1 MASLEPGNDL
11 RGRYQLW
18 RNPAR
23 RHRPTMATLQAAR
36 PLRSLAPIRTGAA
49 GLGALLHRAIDPFLS
64 VLALIAATCLTGQ
77 GLDRTEFA
85 LALLAFVLS
94 YPGDI
99 AFSAKLPGQLRRIV
113 ANWGV
118 VAGVLLAV
126 GVVFGT
132 LTQFDVEQLSLWVV
146 ATPVLQIAAH
156 WVGPKLLSQVSSLR
170 RHNSAILI
178 GANPHGRT
186 FVRSMKDDPLAG
198 TRFTAYFDDRGTD
211 RIGPELEMPLH
222 GRIDGVADFV
232 RANHVDQIYI
242 ALPMASQPRIL
253 KLLDE
258 LRDTTASIY
267 FLPDIFL
274 YDLIQARVDIVGGM
288 PVVAVCESPFYGTT
302 GIIKRIADLAITL
315 TALTLTLPLMLAVA
329 IAIKLSSPGPVL
341 FKQRR
346 YGLDGREIIVW
357 KFRTMRVQ
365 ENGNVVT
372 QATKNDVRV
381 TPLGSF
387 LRRSSIDELPQ
398 FFNVLQGRMSV
409 VGPRPHAVAHN
420 EMYRKLIKGYMIR
433 HKVKPGI
440 TGWAQVNGARGET
453 DTIDKM
459 KRRIE
464 FDLEYLRS
472 WSLRLDLMIV
482 FKTALQAL
490 RRDPNVY

>member
-1 MASLEPGNDL
+1 MARLQTAQSLS
-11 RGRYQLW
+11 
-18 RNPAR
+18 
-23 RHRPTMATLQAAR
+23 
-36 PLRSLAPIRTGAA
+36 SLAPIRTNAP
-49 GLGALLHRAIDPFLS
+49 GLGALLHRAIDPLIAGF
-64 VLALIAATCLTGQ
+64 ALIVATHLSGQ
-77 GLDRTEFA
+77 DLDRTEFA
-85 LALLAFVLS
+85 LGLLAFVLS

-99 AFSAKLPGQLRRIV
+99 SFRAQLPGQLRHIF
-113 ANWGV
+113 ANWS
-118 VAGVLLAV
+118 VAVGVLLGLGIV
-126 GVVFGT
+126 LGV
-132 LTQFDVEQLSLWVV
+132 LERFDLEQLALWVIT
-146 ATPVLQIAAH
+146 TPALQVAAH
-156 WVGPKLLSQVSSLR
+156 WAGPRLLSQVFSLR
-170 RHNSAILI
+170 GQNSAILI

-186 FVRSMKDDPLAG
+186 FVRSTGDDPLAA
-198 TRFTAYFDDRGTD
+198 TRFTAYFDDRETD
-211 RIGPELEMPLH
+211 RLGPDLEIPLY
-222 GRIDGVADFV
+222 GRIDTVADFV
-232 RANHVDQIYI
+232 RSNHVDQIFI

-274 YDLIQARVDIVGGM
+274 YDLIQARVDIVSGM

-315 TALTLTLPLMLAVA
+315 TALTLTLPLMVA
-329 IAIKLSSPGPVL
+329 IAIAIKVNSPGPIL

-365 ENGNVVT
+365 ENGDVVT
-372 QATKNDVRV
+372 QATRNDERV
-381 TPLGSF
+381 TPLGRF
-387 LRRSSIDELPQ
+387 LRRTSIDELPQ

-459 KRRIE
+459 SKRIDY
-464 FDLEYLRS
+464 DLEYLRS
-472 WSLRLDLMIV
+472 WSLRMDLMIV
-482 FKTALQAL
+482 FKTAMQAL
-490 RRDPNVY
+490 RRDPSVY

>member
-1 MASLEPGNDL
+1 
-11 RGRYQLW
+11 
-18 RNPAR
+18 
-23 RHRPTMATLQAAR
+23 MATLPASR

-49 GLGALLHRAIDPFLS
+49 GLGALLHRAIDPC
-64 VLALIAATCLTGQ
+64 IAGLTLVGASHVSGQ
-77 GLDRTEFA
+77 PVDRTVIA
-85 LALLAFVLS
+85 VALLAFVLT

-99 AFSAKLPGQLRRIV
+99 SFRAQLPGQLRRIF

-118 VAGVLLAV
+118 VAGVMLAL
-126 GVVFGT
+126 GFLFGA
-132 LTQFDVEQLSLWVV
+132 LPHFDLEQLALWVI
-146 ATPVLQIAAH
+146 ATPVLQVAAH
-156 WVGPKLLSQVSSLR
+156 WVGPRLLSQVSSLR
-170 RHNSAILI
+170 GQSSAILI

-186 FVRSMKDDPLAG
+186 FVKSMKDDPLAA
-198 TRFTAYFDDRGTD
+198 TRFTAYFDDRDTD
-211 RIGPELEMPLH
+211 RIGPDLEIPLH
-222 GRIDGVADFV
+222 GRIDSVGDFV

-302 GIIKRIADLAITL
+302 GIIKRIADLAITV
-315 TALTLTLPLMLAVA
+315 TALALTLPLMIAVA
-329 IAIKLSSPGPVL
+329 IAIKVTSPGPVL

-357 KFRTMRVQ
+357 KFRSMRVQ
-365 ENGNVVT
+365 ENGDVVK
-372 QATKNDVRV
+372 QATKDDDRV
-381 TPLGSF
+381 TPLGRF

-440 TGWAQVNGARGET
+440 TGWAQINGARGET

-472 WSLRLDLMIV
+472 WSLRLDLLIV

>member
-1 MASLEPGNDL
+1 MSGHPVD
-11 RGRYQLW
+11 
-18 RNPAR
+18 
-23 RHRPTMATLQAAR
+23 
-36 PLRSLAPIRTGAA
+36 RT
-49 GLGALLHRAIDPFLS
+49 
-64 VLALIAATCLTGQ
+64 VLAV
-77 GLDRTEFA
+77 
-85 LALLAFVLS
+85 ALLAFVLT

-99 AFSAKLPGQLRRIV
+99 SFRAQLPGQLRRIF

-118 VAGVLLAV
+118 VAGVLLAL
-126 GVVFGT
+126 GFVFGA
-132 LTQFDVEQLSLWVV
+132 LPLFDLEQLAMWVI
-146 ATPVLQIAAH
+146 ATPALQVAAH
-156 WVGPKLLSQVSSLR
+156 WVGPRLLSQVSSLR
-170 RHNSAILI
+170 GQSTAILV

-186 FVRSMKDDPLAG
+186 FVKSMKDDPLAAA
-198 TRFTAYFDDRGTD
+198 RFTAYFDDRDTD
-211 RIGPELEMPLH
+211 RIGPDLEIPLH
-222 GRIDGVADFV
+222 GRIDSVGDFV

-315 TALTLTLPLMLAVA
+315 TALALTLPLMLVVA
-329 IAIKLSSPGPVL
+329 IAIKTTSPGPVL

-365 ENGNVVT
+365 ENGDVVK
-372 QATKNDVRV
+372 QATKDDDRV
-381 TPLGSF
+381 TPLGRF

-440 TGWAQVNGARGET
+440 TGWAQINGARGET

-472 WSLRLDLMIV
+472 WSLRLDILIV

>member
-1 MASLEPGNDL
+1 
-11 RGRYQLW
+11 
-18 RNPAR
+18 
-23 RHRPTMATLQAAR
+23 MATLPAAR

-49 GLGALLHRAIDPFLS
+49 GLGALLHRAIDPFIS
-64 VLALIAATCLTGQ
+64 GLALIAATHLTGQ
-77 GLDRTEFA
+77 VLDRTELA
-85 LALLAFVLS
+85 LGLLAFVLS

-99 AFSAKLPGQLRRIV
+99 SFSVKLPGQLRRIV

-118 VAGVLLAV
+118 AVGVLLAV
-126 GVVFGT
+126 GVVLGT
-132 LTQFDVEQLSLWVV
+132 LTQFDVEQLALWII
-146 ATPVLQIAAH
+146 ATPVLQVAAH
-156 WVGPKLLSQVSSLR
+156 WVGPRLLSRVSSLR
-170 RHNSAILI
+170 GQSSAILI

-186 FVRSMKDDPLAG
+186 FVRSMKDDPLAA
-198 TRFTAYFDDRGTD
+198 TRFTAYFDDRETD
-211 RIGPELEMPLH
+211 RLGPDLEIPLH
-222 GRIDGVADFV
+222 GRIDAVADFV

-274 YDLIQARVDIVGGM
+274 YDLIQARVDIVGGL

-302 GIIKRIADLAITL
+302 GIIKRISDLAIAV

-329 IAIKLSSPGPVL
+329 IAIKVNSPGPVL

-365 ENGNVVT
+365 ENGAVVT
-372 QATKNDVRV
+372 QVTRDDERV
-381 TPLGSF
+381 TPLGRF

-453 DTIDKM
+453 DTIEKM

-472 WSLRLDLMIV
+472 WSLRMDLLIV
-482 FKTALQAL
+482 FKTAMQAL
-490 RRDPNVY
+490 RRDPSVY

>member
-1 MASLEPGNDL
+1 MSGHPVD
-11 RGRYQLW
+11 
-18 RNPAR
+18 
-23 RHRPTMATLQAAR
+23 
-36 PLRSLAPIRTGAA
+36 RT
-49 GLGALLHRAIDPFLS
+49 
-64 VLALIAATCLTGQ
+64 VLAV
-77 GLDRTEFA
+77 
-85 LALLAFVLS
+85 ALLAFVLT

-99 AFSAKLPGQLRRIV
+99 SFRAQLPGQIRRIF

-118 VAGVLLAV
+118 VAGVLLAL
-126 GVVFGT
+126 GFVFGA
-132 LTQFDVEQLSLWVV
+132 LPRFDLEQLALWVI
-146 ATPVLQIAAH
+146 ATPVLQVAAH
-156 WVGPKLLSQVSSLR
+156 WVGPRLLSQVSSLR
-170 RHNSAILI
+170 GQSTAILI

-186 FVRSMKDDPLAG
+186 FVKSMKDDPLAA
-198 TRFTAYFDDRGTD
+198 TRFTAYFDDRDTD
-211 RIGPELEMPLH
+211 RIGPDLEIPLH
-222 GRIDGVADFV
+222 GRIDSVGDFV
-232 RANHVDQIYI
+232 RANRVDQIYI

-274 YDLIQARVDIVGGM
+274 YDLIQARVDIVGDM

-302 GIIKRIADLAITL
+302 GIIKRIADLAITI
-315 TALTLTLPLMLAVA
+315 TALALTLPLMIAVA
-329 IAIKLSSPGPVL
+329 IAIKVTSPGPVL

-357 KFRTMRVQ
+357 KFRSMRVQ
-365 ENGNVVT
+365 ENGDVVK
-372 QATKNDVRV
+372 QATKDDDRV
-381 TPLGSF
+381 TPLGRF

-440 TGWAQVNGARGET
+440 TGWAQINGARGET

-459 KRRIE
+459 KRRID

-472 WSLRLDLMIV
+472 WSLRLDLLIV
-482 FKTALQAL
+482 LKTALQAV